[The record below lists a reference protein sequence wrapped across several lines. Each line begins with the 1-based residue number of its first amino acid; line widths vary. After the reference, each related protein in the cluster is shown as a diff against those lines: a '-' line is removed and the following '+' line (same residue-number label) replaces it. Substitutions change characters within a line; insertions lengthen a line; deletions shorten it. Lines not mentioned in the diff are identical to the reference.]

1 MTCATARLAGRS
13 ISASAALAGCAALL
27 AALALAAPADAT
39 SGAPALVVSSNW
51 AGYAVAGAGVS
62 SNFTRVA
69 GSWTQPAA
77 SCTARGAS
85 YSAVW
90 VGLGGFS
97 NRSRSL
103 EQIGSEADC
112 ARSGAT
118 AYFAWLELVPQA
130 PIDLRLRVRPGDR
143 LTASVTVRGRAVTLD
158 IGDLSTRASFGL
170 TRRVSAPDASS
181 AEWIVEAPSICI
193 GTSACSTLALTDFG
207 TVSFSG
213 ATASAGGHT
222 GTIGDPRW
230 SATEL
235 ELRQGAHEARGPRP
249 EPRFAGVRTPVAA
262 VPSPLSGL
270 QDSFAVTWGERATE
284 QPSQVTPPV
293 P

>member
-13 ISASAALAGCAALL
+13 ASASAALVGSAALL
-27 AALALAAPADAT
+27 AALALAAPAGAT

-51 AGYAVAGAGVS
+51 AGYAVAGAGAS
-62 SNFTRVA
+62 SRFTRVA

-118 AYFAWLELVPQA
+118 VYFAWLELVPQA

-158 IGDLSTRASFGL
+158 ISDLSTRASFGL

-193 GTSACSTLALTDFG
+193 GASACSTLALTDFG

-213 ATASAGGHT
+213 ATARAGGHT

-235 ELRQGAHEARGPRP
+235 ELRQGAQDARGPRP
-249 EPRFAGVRTPVAA
+249 QPALRGFARRSPRCR
-262 VPSPLSGL
+262 
-270 QDSFAVTWGERATE
+270 RR
-284 QPSQVTPPV
+284 SQVCWTPSR
-293 P
+293 